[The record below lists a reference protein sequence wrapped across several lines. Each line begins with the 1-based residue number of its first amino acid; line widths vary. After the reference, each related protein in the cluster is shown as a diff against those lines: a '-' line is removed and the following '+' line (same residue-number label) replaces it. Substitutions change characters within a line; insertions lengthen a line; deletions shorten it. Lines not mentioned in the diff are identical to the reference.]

1 MEPSPAE
8 KVLFQIEAPVAL
20 LTMNDPVIRNALS
33 PDLVASLNAAL
44 DRVERE
50 PQVGAVIL
58 TGEGKAF
65 SAGVDLNVL
74 HRMTGYSVE
83 ESRQDSLRLRDLFQR
98 IYLFSRPVIAAVN
111 GAAVAGG
118 CGLMSVCDLALA
130 VPEAKFAYSEVK
142 IGFIPAIVLVFLLR
156 QVGEKIAKEL
166 LLTGKMIDAEQALNF
181 GLINE
186 VVPADRLLARARE
199 VALEIAAN
207 SPEGVRLTKELLA
220 RLQGV
225 ELFEALNSAVNLN
238 SLVRTTD
245 NFREGVAAFL
255 EKRKPEWK

>member
-1 MEPSPAE
+1 MEPPPAE

-20 LTMNDPVIRNALS
+20 VTMNDPAIRNALS
-33 PDLVASLNAAL
+33 PEMVASLHAAL
-44 DRVERE
+44 DRVEKE
-50 PQVGAVIL
+50 PQLEVVIL
-58 TGEGKAF
+58 TGQGKAF

-74 HRMTGYSVE
+74 RRMTSHSVE
-83 ESRQDSLRLRDLFQR
+83 QARQDSRRLRDLFER
-98 IYLFSRPVIAAVN
+98 IYLFPRPVIAAVN

-130 VPEAKFAYSEVK
+130 APEAKFSYSEVK
-142 IGFIPAIVLVFLLR
+142 VGFIPAIVTVFLLR

-166 LLTGKMIDAEQALNF
+166 LFTGKMIDAEQALHYQ
-181 GLINE
+181 LINE
-186 VVPADRLLARARE
+186 VVPAESLLGRARE
-199 VALEIAAN
+199 LAVEIAAN

-225 ELFEALNSAVNLN
+225 ELFEALDSAVNLN
-238 SLVRTTD
+238 SLVRTTE

-255 EKRKPEWK
+255 EKRKPKWK